1 MRTERSSQL
10 SYEPSTVLWPLEPE
24 DIVHFDFII
33 LLLLESFVKSFYLPA
48 KQTHGG
54 HSVVK
59 PNAAGRYIL
68 SGTVVQEPVIECEDL
83 DGNNVQLLYCM
94 IEDCNGEV
102 WGYAYEMD
110 NLDDVP
116 PVNQS
121 VILIMNCNGTPD
133 DNFDD
138 IIEDILWCNC
148 AAEED

>member
-1 MRTERSSQL
+1 MTKSNRGL
-10 SYEPSTVLWPLEPE
+10 AVM
-24 DIVHFDFII
+24 IMAVI
-33 LLLLESFVKSFYLPA
+33 LFATIFMIPVPA
-48 KQTHGG
+48 ASAGSAG
-54 HSVVK
+54 SAAGSAAAVK

-83 DGNNVQLLYCM
+83 DGNNIQLLYCM

-110 NLDDVP
+110 NLNDVP
-116 PVNQS
+116 PMYQS
-121 VILIMNCNGTPD
+121 VTLIMNCNGTPD

-148 AAEED
+148 ENAAEED

>member
-1 MRTERSSQL
+1 MKSILKSLKQSASSMVV
-10 SYEPSTVLWPLEPE
+10 TVAAVFLMAA
-24 DIVHFDFII
+24 IFA
-33 LLLLESFVKSFYLPA
+33 LPIPTA
-48 KQTHGG
+48 
-54 HSVVK
+54 SAAVVK

-83 DGNNVQLLYCM
+83 DGNNIQLLYCM

-110 NLDDVP
+110 NLNDVP
-116 PVNQS
+116 PMYQS
-121 VILIMNCNGTPD
+121 VTLIMNCNGTPD

>member
-1 MRTERSSQL
+1 MKSILKSLKQSARSMVV
-10 SYEPSTVLWPLEPE
+10 TVAAVFLMAA
-24 DIVHFDFII
+24 IFA
-33 LLLLESFVKSFYLPA
+33 LPVPTA
-48 KQTHGG
+48 SAAGTN
-54 HSVVK
+54 SVK

-83 DGNNVQLLYCM
+83 DGNNIQLLYCM

-110 NLDDVP
+110 NLNDVP
-116 PVNQS
+116 PMYQS
-121 VILIMNCNGTPD
+121 VTLIMNCNGTPD

-148 AAEED
+148 ENAAEED

>member
-1 MRTERSSQL
+1 MTKSNRGLAVVIMAVILFATIFMIPVPAASA
-10 SYEPSTVLWPLEPE
+10 STAGNAAA
-24 DIVHFDFII
+24 
-33 LLLLESFVKSFYLPA
+33 SA
-48 KQTHGG
+48 AAM
-54 HSVVK
+54 K

-83 DGNNVQLLYCM
+83 DGNNIQLLYCM

-110 NLDDVP
+110 NLNDVP
-116 PVNQS
+116 PMYQS

-133 DNFDD
+133 DIDDD

-148 AAEED
+148 ENAAEED